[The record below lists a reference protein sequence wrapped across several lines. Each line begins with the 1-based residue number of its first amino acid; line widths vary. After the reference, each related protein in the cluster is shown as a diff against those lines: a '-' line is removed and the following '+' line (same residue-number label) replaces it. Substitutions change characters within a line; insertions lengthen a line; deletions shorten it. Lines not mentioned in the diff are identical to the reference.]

1 VALAV
6 AGIAVG
12 GARFG
17 DRGWLVTVGLLQLAL
32 VWAFVM
38 GTAIPG
44 RIGGL
49 LLGAGSGIAADAL
62 LLADRHEGLTPLLT
76 VYALLFPAL
85 FLHQLGRGVVR
96 AKVTESLAGVAV
108 GSVAVGAL
116 AGLLELRQV
125 SPPVAS
131 AALLAGAAGL
141 LAGRVL
147 DLVRPGEAF
156 GEGVFHGLIGVVG
169 STLAGA
175 VTAVVRLYH
184 FEGNGDP
191 SVGPAGAGLLGAG
204 IGVTVGFV
212 AVGAAYVA
220 VTARPR
226 RAPFAPLTLPVLKV
240 LLPLA
245 ATTPVAYLL
254 GLVVTG

>member
-1 VALAV
+1 MALAV
-6 AGIAVG
+6 GGIGVG
-12 GARFG
+12 AARFG
-17 DRGWLVTVGLLQLAL
+17 DRGWVVAVGLLQAVL

-49 LLGAGSGIAADAL
+49 LLGLGAAAAADAL
-62 LLADRHEGLTPLLT
+62 LLGNDQDGLVPLLT
-76 VYALLFPAL
+76 VYGLLLPAL
-85 FLHQLGRGVVR
+85 FLHQLARGVVR
-96 AKVTESLAGVAV
+96 TRVTQSLAGVGAGAV
-108 GSVAVGAL
+108 AAGAL

-131 AALLAGAAGL
+131 AALLAGAAAL
-141 LAGRVL
+141 FAGRLL
-147 DLVRPGEAF
+147 DLVRPGQVF
-156 GEGVFHGLIGVVG
+156 GEGVFHSVIGVAG
-169 STLAGA
+169 SALAGA
-175 VTAVVRLYH
+175 AAAVVRLYH

-191 SVGPAGAGLLGAG
+191 SVGPAGAGLLGGG

-226 RAPFAPLTLPVLKV
+226 RTPFAPLTLPVLNV

-245 ATTPVAYLL
+245 AMTPVAYLL